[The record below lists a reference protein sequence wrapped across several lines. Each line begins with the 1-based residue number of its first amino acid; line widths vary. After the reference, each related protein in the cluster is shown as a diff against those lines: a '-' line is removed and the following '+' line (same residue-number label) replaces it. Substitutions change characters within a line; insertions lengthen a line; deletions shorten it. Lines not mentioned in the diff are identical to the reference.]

1 MHIRDIAVIGLLALV
16 PLLHGCFVAAAA
28 GVGATALMA
37 EDRRSSGIYLEDQN
51 IEMKLRSAIREKY
64 SGNDQ
69 LEVNVTSYNRFVLL
83 SGEVP
88 SEEVKKDVGVMAL
101 GVENVR
107 NVQNEIVI
115 APRASLSQS
124 SSDTLT
130 TSKVKSRFVT
140 ENRFQPNH
148 VKVVTRGDVVY
159 LMGLVTPKEADDATE
174 IARTTG
180 GVQKVVR
187 VFEITENP

>member
-1 MHIRDIAVIGLLALV
+1 MQTRDITCIGLLILV

-37 EDRRSSGIYLEDQN
+37 EDRRSTGIYLEHQN
-51 IEMKLRSAIREKY
+51 IEMTLASAVREKY
-64 SGNDQ
+64 AKNEQVQVKG
-69 LEVNVTSYNRFVLL
+69 TSYNRFLL
-83 SGEVP
+83 LAGEVP
-88 SEEVKKDVGVMAL
+88 SEDIKKDVGIMAL
-101 GVENVR
+101 GLENVR
-107 NVQNEIVI
+107 NVQNEIVV
-115 APRASLSQS
+115 APPASFSQS

-130 TSKVKSRFVT
+130 TSKVKGRFAT
-140 ENRFQPNH
+140 ENRFQPNY

>member
-1 MHIRDIAVIGLLALV
+1 MYTRDIALIGLLALL
-16 PLLHGCFVAAAA
+16 PSLHGCFVAAAA

-51 IEMKLRSAIREKY
+51 IEIKLRGAIREKY
-64 SGNDQ
+64 GGNDQ
-69 LEVNVTSYNRFVLL
+69 VEVNATSYNRFVLL

-88 SEEVKKDVGVMAL
+88 SEEVKKDAGVIAL
-101 GVENVR
+101 SVESVR

-115 APRASLSQS
+115 APRASLTQS
-124 SSDTLT
+124 SNDTLT
-130 TSKVKSRFVT
+130 TSKVKSRFMT
-140 ENRFQPNH
+140 ENKFQANH

>member
-1 MHIRDIAVIGLLALV
+1 MHTRDIALIGLLALV
-16 PLLHGCFVAAAA
+16 PVLHGCFAAAAA

-37 EDRRSSGIYLEDQN
+37 EDRRSTGIYLEDQN
-51 IEMKLRSAIREKY
+51 IEMKVRSAIREKY
-64 SGNDQ
+64 GGNDQ
-69 LEVNVTSYNRFVLL
+69 VEINATSYNRFLLL

-88 SEEVKKDVGVMAL
+88 SEAIKKDAGVLAL
-101 GVENVR
+101 GVESVR
-107 NVQNEIVI
+107 NVQNEIAV
-115 APRASLSQS
+115 APRASLKQS
-124 SSDTLT
+124 SNDTWI
-130 TSKVKSRFVT
+130 TSQVKSRFVT
-140 ENRFQPNH
+140 ENKFQANH

-159 LMGLVTPKEADDATE
+159 LMGLVTPKEAEDATE

>member
-1 MHIRDIAVIGLLALV
+1 MIGLLVLV

-51 IEMKLRSAIREKY
+51 IEVKLASAVREKY
-64 SGNDQ
+64 GQDDKVQ
-69 LEVNVTSYNRFVLL
+69 IKGTSFNRFVLL
-83 SGEVP
+83 NGEVP
-88 SEEVKKDVGVMAL
+88 SEEIKKDVGVMAL
-101 GVENVR
+101 GVESVR
-107 NVQNEIVI
+107 NVQNEIVV
-115 APRASLSQS
+115 APPASLTQS

-148 VKVVTRGDVVY
+148 VKVVTRGDTVY
-159 LMGLVTPKEADDATE
+159 LMGLVTAKEADDATE

>member
-1 MHIRDIAVIGLLALV
+1 MHTRDIGLIGLLALV

-51 IEMKLRSAIREKY
+51 IELKLASAVREKH
-64 SGNDQ
+64 GKNDQ
-69 LEVNVTSYNRFVLL
+69 VQIKGTSFNRFVLL
-83 SGEVP
+83 NGEVP
-88 SEEVKKDVGVMAL
+88 SEDIKKDVGVMAL

-107 NVQNEIVI
+107 NVQNEIVV
-115 APRASLSQS
+115 APPASLTQS

-140 ENRFQPNH
+140 ENRFQVNY
-148 VKVVTRGDVVY
+148 VKVVTNADVVY

>member
-1 MHIRDIAVIGLLALV
+1 MHTREIALIGLLVLV

-51 IEMKLRSAIREKY
+51 IEVKLASAVREKY
-64 SGNDQ
+64 GQDDKVQ
-69 LEVNVTSYNRFVLL
+69 IKGTSFNRFVLL
-83 SGEVP
+83 NGEVP
-88 SEEVKKDVGVMAL
+88 SEEIKKDVGVMAL
-101 GVENVR
+101 GVESVR
-107 NVQNEIVI
+107 NVQNEIVV
-115 APRASLSQS
+115 APPASLTQS

-148 VKVVTRGDVVY
+148 VKVVTRGDTVY
-159 LMGLVTPKEADDATE
+159 LMGLVTAKEADDATE

>member
-1 MHIRDIAVIGLLALV
+1 
-16 PLLHGCFVAAAA
+16 
-28 GVGATALMA
+28 
-37 EDRRSSGIYLEDQN
+37 
-51 IEMKLRSAIREKY
+51 MKLASAVREKY
-64 SGNDQ
+64 AKNDQ
-69 LEVNVTSYNRFVLL
+69 VQVKGTSYNRFLL
-83 SGEVP
+83 LAGEVP
-88 SEEVKKDVGVMAL
+88 SEDIKKDVGIMAL
-101 GVENVR
+101 GLENVR
-107 NVQNEIVI
+107 NVQNEIVV
-115 APRASLSQS
+115 APPASLSQS

-130 TSKVKSRFVT
+130 TSKVKGRFAT
-140 ENRFQPNH
+140 ENRFQPNY

>member
-1 MHIRDIAVIGLLALV
+1 MYARDIALIGLLALL
-16 PLLHGCFVAAAA
+16 PLLHGCFAAAAA

-37 EDRRSSGIYLEDQN
+37 EDRRSTGIYLEDQN

-88 SEEVKKDVGVMAL
+88 SEEVKKDVGVIAL

-115 APRASLSQS
+115 APRASLTQS
-124 SSDTLT
+124 SNDTLT
-130 TSKVKSRFVT
+130 TSKVKSRFMT
-140 ENRFQPNH
+140 ENKFQANH

>member
-1 MHIRDIAVIGLLALV
+1 MYTRDITLIGLLALV

-37 EDRRSSGIYLEDQN
+37 EDRRSTGIYLEDQN
-51 IEMKLRSAIREKY
+51 IEVKLSRTVRDKY
-64 SGNDQ
+64 GENDQ
-69 LEVNVTSYNRFVLL
+69 VQIKGTSFNRFVLL
-83 SGEVP
+83 NGEVP
-88 SEEVKKDVGVMAL
+88 SEEIKKDVGVMAL

-107 NVQNEIVI
+107 NVQNEIVV
-115 APRASLSQS
+115 APPASVGQS
-124 SSDTLT
+124 SSDTFT
-130 TSKVKSRFVT
+130 TSKVKSRFIT

-159 LMGLVTPKEADDATE
+159 LMGLVTPKEADDATD

>member
-1 MHIRDIAVIGLLALV
+1 MQTRDITCIGLLILV

-37 EDRRSSGIYLEDQN
+37 EDRRSTGIYLEDQN
-51 IEMKLRSAIREKY
+51 IEMKLASAVREKY
-64 SGNDQ
+64 AKNDQ
-69 LEVNVTSYNRFVLL
+69 VQVKGTSYNRFLL
-83 SGEVP
+83 LAGEVP
-88 SEEVKKDVGVMAL
+88 SEDIKKDVGIMAL
-101 GVENVR
+101 GLENVR
-107 NVQNEIVI
+107 NVQNEIVV
-115 APRASLSQS
+115 APPASFSQS

-130 TSKVKSRFVT
+130 TSKVKGRFAT
-140 ENRFQPNH
+140 ENRFQPNY

>member
-1 MHIRDIAVIGLLALV
+1 MHIRDIAIVGLLVLV

-64 SGNDQ
+64 SGNGQ

-88 SEEVKKDVGVMAL
+88 SEEVKKDVGVIAL

-107 NVQNEIVI
+107 NVQNEAVV
-115 APRASLSQS
+115 APRASLGQS
-124 SSDTLT
+124 SADTLT
-130 TSKVKSRFVT
+130 TSKVKSRFMT
-140 ENRFQPNH
+140 ENKFQANH

>member
-1 MHIRDIAVIGLLALV
+1 MYTRDIALIGLLVLV
-16 PLLHGCFVAAAA
+16 PLLHGCFAVAAA

-37 EDRRSSGIYLEDQN
+37 EDRRSTGIYLEDQN
-51 IEMKLRSAIREKY
+51 IEVKLSKTVRDKY
-64 SGNDQ
+64 GENDQ
-69 LEVNVTSYNRFVLL
+69 VQIKGTSFNRFVLL
-83 SGEVP
+83 NGEVP
-88 SEEVKKDVGVMAL
+88 SEEIKKDVGVMAL

-107 NVQNEIVI
+107 NVQNEIVV
-115 APRASLSQS
+115 APPASMGQS
-124 SSDTLT
+124 SSDTFT
-130 TSKVKSRFVT
+130 TSKVKSRFIT

>member
-1 MHIRDIAVIGLLALV
+1 MQTRDITCIGLLILV

-28 GVGATALMA
+28 GVGAAALMA
-37 EDRRSSGIYLEDQN
+37 EDRRSTGIYLEDQN
-51 IEMKLRSAIREKY
+51 IEVKLASAVRDKY
-64 SGNDQ
+64 AKNEQVQVKG
-69 LEVNVTSYNRFVLL
+69 TSYNRFLL
-83 SGEVP
+83 LAGEVP
-88 SEEVKKDVGVMAL
+88 SEDIKKDVGIMAL
-101 GVENVR
+101 GLENVR
-107 NVQNEIVI
+107 NVQNEIVV
-115 APRASLSQS
+115 APPASFSQS
-124 SSDTLT
+124 STDTLT
-130 TSKVKSRFVT
+130 TSKVKSRFAT
-140 ENRFQPNH
+140 ENRFQPNY

>member
-1 MHIRDIAVIGLLALV
+1 MHTRDIALIGLLALV
-16 PLLHGCFVAAAA
+16 PLLHGCFAAAAA

-37 EDRRSSGIYLEDQN
+37 EDRRSTGIYLEDQN
-51 IEMKLRSAIREKY
+51 IELKLASAIREKY
-64 SGNDQ
+64 ANNDQ
-69 LEVNVTSYNRFVLL
+69 VQVKGTSFNRFVLL
-83 SGEVP
+83 NGEVP
-88 SEEVKKDVGVMAL
+88 SEEIKKDAGIIAL

-107 NVQNEIVI
+107 NVQNEIVV
-115 APRASLSQS
+115 APPGGLTQS
-124 SSDTLT
+124 SADTLT

-140 ENRFQPNH
+140 ENKFQPNH

-159 LMGLVTPKEADDATE
+159 LMGLVTTKEADDATE

>member
-51 IEMKLRSAIREKY
+51 IEMKLASAVREKY
-64 SGNDQ
+64 GKNDQ
-69 LEVNVTSYNRFVLL
+69 VQIKGTSFNRFVLL
-83 SGEVP
+83 NGEVP
-88 SEEVKKDVGVMAL
+88 SEEIKKDVGVMAL
-101 GVENVR
+101 GVESVR
-107 NVQNEIVI
+107 NVQNEIVV
-115 APRASLSQS
+115 APPASLTQS

-140 ENRFQPNH
+140 ENRFQPNY

-180 GVQKVVR
+180 GVEKVVR

>member
-1 MHIRDIAVIGLLALV
+1 MHIRDIAIVGLLVLV

-88 SEEVKKDVGVMAL
+88 SEEIKKDVGVIAL

-107 NVQNEIVI
+107 NVQNEAVV
-115 APRASLSQS
+115 APRASLGQS
-124 SSDTLT
+124 SADTLT
-130 TSKVKSRFVT
+130 TTKVKSRFMT
-140 ENRFQPNH
+140 ENKFQANH
-148 VKVVTRGDVVY
+148 VKVVTRGEVVY